1 MDITEFIEQADAL
14 GLDVSVEPKDNRET
28 QRETAAF
35 MPNSLEMESF
45 DVVDET
51 MDSAQV
57 DVY

>member
-14 GLDVSVEPKDNRET
+14 GLDDSVEPKDNRET

-45 DVVDET
+45 DVVEET
-51 MDSAQV
+51 KDGDQV
-57 DVY
+57 DAY